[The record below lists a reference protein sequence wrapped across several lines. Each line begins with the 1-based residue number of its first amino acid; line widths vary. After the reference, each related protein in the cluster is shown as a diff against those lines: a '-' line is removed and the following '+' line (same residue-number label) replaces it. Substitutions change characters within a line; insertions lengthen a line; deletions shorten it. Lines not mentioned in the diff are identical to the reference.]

1 MDSVPILRDGSQPW
15 DSPINKEMAMT
26 PRGWFSYPA
35 RWGSK
40 TRLETNAFAI
50 TGPGTAFGD
59 GETMPK
65 SIKNVPPQTILVAEV
80 RSSGIHWMQPGDFDI
95 RTMPHTI
102 NVPDG
107 KGISSRYPGG
117 FHVLFADGKVW
128 FLSEKIPFDTL
139 KKFFTVADARQ
150 YDREKELGPFI
161 LDRCQEPSELAKGK
175 LPTDK
180 KDNDS
185 KQNGGKSRE

>member
-1 MDSVPILRDGSQPW
+1 MDSVPILRHGSQPW

-59 GETMPK
+59 GEDMP
-65 SIKNVPPQTILVAEV
+65 EV
-80 RSSGIHWMQPGDFDI
+80 NQERSAPEKRSCCRSPFFRHSTGCSLGDFDI

-102 NVPDG
+102 NVRDG
-107 KGISSRYPGG
+107 KGISSP
-117 FHVLFADGKVW
+117 
-128 FLSEKIPFDTL
+128 
-139 KKFFTVADARQ
+139 
-150 YDREKELGPFI
+150 
-161 LDRCQEPSELAKGK
+161 
-175 LPTDK
+175 LPWRF
-180 KDNDS
+180 
-185 KQNGGKSRE
+185 SRALR